1 MKNSLYPPSEDK
13 EGFPS
18 LRIVLFFPVFLILFL
33 DRQRDKYS
41 LLSLSAYLRKEGKPM
56 SHMNIRRM
64 RELRLEKNMTQQ
76 ELADLLGITVQAYN
90 YAEKGRRS
98 LKVST
103 LLRYQKVMGLEDA
116 EMWRL
121 CTGAPLPM
129 RYETSSHPGM
139 LS

>member
-1 MKNSLYPPSEDK
+1 
-13 EGFPS
+13 
-18 LRIVLFFPVFLILFL
+18 
-33 DRQRDKYS
+33 
-41 LLSLSAYLRKEGKPM
+41 M

-90 YAEKGRRS
+90 YAEKGKRS

-103 LLRYQKVMGLEDA
+103 LLRYQKVMGLNDA

-121 CTGAPLPM
+121 CTGATLPM
-129 RYETSSHPGM
+129 HYESSSHPSM